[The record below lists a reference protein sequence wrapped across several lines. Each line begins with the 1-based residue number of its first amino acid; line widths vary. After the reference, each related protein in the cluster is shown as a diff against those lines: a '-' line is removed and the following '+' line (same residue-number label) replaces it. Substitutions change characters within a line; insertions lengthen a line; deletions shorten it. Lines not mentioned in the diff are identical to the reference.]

1 MIAKVWKIFPHNLSP
16 RFILKSFIVS
26 FPSKHLR
33 RILFYAYTQFIQK
46 KMQAISFLLP
56 FASAIIPDFGPD
68 FVPSTADNMNGD
80 YVFSSTPGGTPGL
93 FPKRYADYPGGAEH
107 FDVYSPPMTT
117 RYSQVWWS
125 PLAPAPFPADIV
137 AKYAGKGMAIIGWEI
152 DQVQKGVGPNGEDI
166 SVPINAHYNHHYV
179 SQMIGAKARFRK
191 VKLDGP
197 DSPLGAKVMRNSGHG
212 TVNWD
217 QPQYII
223 EEIEKSSIPTHQ
235 QFSSANGGEY
245 RKTYHGFPPGY
256 ALVVDSPTAM
266 QLSPMQIDT
275 WNRDAM
281 NISGPGY
288 DRSHT

>member
-1 MIAKVWKIFPHNLSP
+1 MLAF
-16 RFILKSFIVS
+16 SF
-26 FPSKHLR
+26 F
-33 RILFYAYTQFIQK
+33 
-46 KMQAISFLLP
+46 LP

-80 YVFSSTPGGTPGL
+80 YVFSSTPGGTAGL

-125 PLAPAPFPADIV
+125 PLAPTRFPADIV

-152 DQVQKGVGPNGEDI
+152 DQVQKGIGPNGEDI

-179 SQMIGAKARFRK
+179 AQMIGAKARFRK
-191 VKLDGP
+191 VKVDGP
-197 DSPLGAKVMRNSGHG
+197 ESPLGAKILRNSGHG

-223 EEIEKSSIPTHQ
+223 EETEKSSIPTHQ

-266 QLSPMQIDT
+266 QISPMQIDT

-281 NISGPGY
+281 NISAPGY
-288 DRSHT
+288 ACSHTRTHMRVFMHVLFYVRFVLN